1 VTQRELGVLKRRRAT
16 PVPAW
21 VLIAGR
27 ALVAVGTSL
36 VLVSALIVVGRV
48 LFGVRV
54 PTSTL
59 PGVAVA
65 SIVGA
70 LSFACLAFAVS
81 AFIANADA
89 AQPVLQAITLPLYF
103 ISGVFIPDANNPD
116 WLRSIANVFPIR
128 HLSQA
133 LLLAYDPATH
143 GPGIAWGQLAAVAV
157 WGVAGLIVALRRFRW
172 TPANR

>member
-1 VTQRELGVLKRRRAT
+1 
-16 PVPAW
+16 
-21 VLIAGR
+21 
-27 ALVAVGTSL
+27 
-36 VLVSALIVVGRV
+36 
-48 LFGVRV
+48 V

-59 PGVAVA
+59 PGVVVA

-70 LSFACLAFAVS
+70 LSFSCLAFAVS

-103 ISGVFIPDANNPD
+103 ISGVFIPDANNPP
-116 WLRSIANVFPIR
+116 WLRDIANIFPIR

-133 LLLAYDPATH
+133 LLHAYDPATH
-143 GPGIAWGQLAAVAV
+143 GPGIAWGQLAAVAA
-157 WGVAGLIVALRRFRW
+157 WGVGGLIVALRRFRW